1 MAQVAFSACNYS
13 ALVLLSRAGASTL
26 RLLLPALALLLTMS
40 VLLCA
45 FMQDTDVRKASTVS
59 CVVFTAA
66 VLGSFW
72 VPDSGGLEGAD
83 KGEEGEEEEKEEEV
97 VGKKKK
103 EG

>member
-1 MAQVAFSACNYS
+1 
-13 ALVLLSRAGASTL
+13 
-26 RLLLPALALLLTMS
+26 MS

-72 VPDSGGLEGAD
+72 VPASGGLEGLE
-83 KGEEGEEEEKEEEV
+83 KREGEEKEE
-97 VGKKKK
+97 VGEKKK
-103 EG
+103 ES